1 MMRKRWTALTAVL
14 VKLPR
19 RTRRL
24 LIGFLCLLLTAPL
37 HGFAERELLPE
48 HLTVRVLHPQAPEP
62 TPSAEPAPTA
72 EPKPTPTPA
81 PHPTPPEEGNYSF
94 LGHKTWKTPV
104 DMADYYLGEM
114 REAAVCGDIQAGHAA
129 ESARNDAI
137 RAGGEGAAVSF
148 DDLLLLSRVI
158 DAMAGSDW
166 LTEDFRLCV
175 GEVVLNRVAS
185 PEFPNTLQE
194 VVYQRGQY
202 TVVNTARFST
212 IRPRQECVDC
222 ALRLL
227 LGERHMVPAVVYQ
240 ADYLQGELFTM
251 FPDRQL
257 GSTYFCLSDHL
268 ELYS

>member
-1 MMRKRWTALTAVL
+1 MQNEK
-14 VKLPR
+14 
-19 RTRRL
+19 TRRIL
-24 LIGFLCLLLTAPL
+24 LRLLCLLLTAPL

-48 HLTVRVLHPQAPEP
+48 QLTVRVLHQQAPEP
-62 TPSAEPAPTA
+62 TPSAEPTPSPTLAPR
-72 EPKPTPTPA
+72 PTP
-81 PHPTPPEEGNYSF
+81 PPEEGNYSF

-114 REAAVCGDIQAGHAA
+114 QEAAVCGDIQAGHAA
-129 ESARNDAI
+129 ECARNDAI
-137 RAGGEGAAVSF
+137 RAGSEGAAVSF

-185 PEFPNTLQE
+185 PEFPNTLHD

-212 IRPRQECVDC
+212 IVPRRECVDC

-240 ADYLQGELFTM
+240 ADFLQGELFTM

-257 GSTYFCLSDHL
+257 GSTYFCLSSRLD
-268 ELYS
+268 LYP

>member
-1 MMRKRWTALTAVL
+1 MMRKRWTALTMVL
-14 VKLPR
+14 ARIPR

-48 HLTVRVLHPQAPEP
+48 QLTVRVLHQQAPEP
-62 TPSAEPAPTA
+62 TPTA
-72 EPKPTPTPA
+72 EPKPAPTPA
-81 PHPTPPEEGNYSF
+81 PSPTPLPEEGNYSF

-114 REAAVCGDIQAGHAA
+114 QEAAVCGDIQAGHAA
-129 ESARNDAI
+129 ECARNDAI
-137 RAGGEGAAVSF
+137 RAGSEGAAVSF
-148 DDLLLLSRVI
+148 DDLLLLARVI

-185 PEFPNTLQE
+185 PEFPNTLHD

-202 TVVNTARFST
+202 TVVNTARFQSAK
-212 IRPRQECVDC
+212 PRQECVEA

-227 LGERHMVPAVVYQ
+227 LGERRMVPAVVYQ
-240 ADYLQGELFTM
+240 SDCIQGELFTM

-257 GSTYFCLSDHL
+257 GSTYFCLSEHL
-268 ELYS
+268 ELYP

>member
-1 MMRKRWTALTAVL
+1 MMRNRWTALTVL
-14 VKLPR
+14 PARLPR

-24 LIGFLCLLLTAPL
+24 LIGLLCLLLTAPL

-48 HLTVRVLHPQAPEP
+48 QLHVRVLHQQATEP
-62 TPSAEPAPTA
+62 TPPAEPASVPSPA
-72 EPKPTPTPA
+72 PRPTPS
-81 PHPTPPEEGNYSF
+81 PEEGNYSF

-104 DMADYYLGEM
+104 DMADYYLAEM
-114 REAAVCGDIQAGHAA
+114 QEAAVCGDVSAGHAA

-148 DDLLLLSRVI
+148 DDLLLLARVI

-202 TVVNTARFST
+202 TVVSTARFQSA
-212 IRPRQECVDC
+212 RPRQECVEA

-240 ADYLQGELFTM
+240 SDCIQGELFTM

-268 ELYS
+268 ELYP

>member
-1 MMRKRWTALTAVL
+1 MMRKREA
-14 VKLPR
+14 
-19 RTRRL
+19 L
-24 LIGFLCLLLTAPL
+24 LIAACCLVWSFSL
-37 HGFAERELLPE
+37 HGFAETALLPE
-48 HLTVRVLHPQAPEP
+48 HMHVRVLHPPAETPEP
-62 TPSAEPAPTA
+62 TPTPS
-72 EPKPTPTPA
+72 PTPA
-81 PHPTPPEEGNYSF
+81 PTPLPTRTPEEGNYLF

-104 DMADYYLGEM
+104 DMAGYYLLDM
-114 REAAVCGDIQAGHAA
+114 REAAETADVTEGRAA
-129 ESARNDAI
+129 EKARNAALK
-137 RAGGEGAAVSF
+137 AGGEGEPVSF
-148 DDLLLLSRVI
+148 DDLLLLSRVL

-166 LTEDFRLCV
+166 LTDDFRMCV

-185 PEFPNTLQE
+185 PEFPDTLHD

-212 IRPRQECVDC
+212 IVPRRECVDC

-257 GSTYFCLSDHL
+257 GSTYFCLSSRLD
-268 ELYS
+268 LYP

>member
-1 MMRKRWTALTAVL
+1 MMRNRWTALTVAL
-14 VKLPR
+14 TRLPR
-19 RTRRL
+19 RTRQL
-24 LIGFLCLLLTAPL
+24 LIGLLCLLLTTPL

-48 HLTVRVLHPQAPEP
+48 QLTVLVLHPQAPEP
-62 TPSAEPAPTA
+62 TPPAEP
-72 EPKPTPTPA
+72 TPSPRPA
-81 PHPTPPEEGNYSF
+81 PRPTPPPEVGDYSF

-114 REAAVCGDIQAGHAA
+114 QEAAVCGDIQAGHAA

-185 PEFPNTLQE
+185 PEFPNTLHD

-202 TVVNTARFST
+202 AVVNTARFQSA
-212 IRPRQECVDC
+212 RPREECVEA

-240 ADYLQGELFTM
+240 SDCVQGELFTM

-257 GSTYFCLSDHL
+257 GSTYFCLSEHL
-268 ELYS
+268 ELYP